1 MILLFWATLINIG
14 QHQTTQINIDQHL
27 SPLIHSD
34 QPWSTLITTSVEQHW
49 SILTSNDQHG
59 STWINTGQHRWTLI
73 NTVDIDQH
81 WSILSNT
88 DQHWPTLIITGE
100 HWLNT
105 ASYPIPFHHIPSS
118 LLCVHQMSRNPHTGF
133 WKLRNLLAPSY
144 PLWTDPLILPIL
156 PILQSCNHL
165 TIQTS
170 WFGTAECASRLRLID
185 WLTN

>member
-59 STWINTGQHRWTLI
+59 STWINTGQHRWTLV

-88 DQHWPTLIITGE
+88 DQHWPTLIIIGE

-133 WKLRNLLAPSY
+133 WKLRNLLAPLY

-170 WFGTAECASRLRLID
+170 WCGTAECA
-185 WLTN
+185 

>member
-1 MILLFWATLINIG
+1 MSIDFHWISIDFITFSAPEYFKPFENQPAINDF
-14 QHQTTQINIDQHL
+14 NIDQHW
-27 SPLIHSD
+27 P
-34 QPWSTLITTSVEQHW
+34 TL
-49 SILTSNDQHG
+49 
-59 STWINTGQHRWTLI
+59 INTGQHRWTLV

-118 LLCVHQMSRNPHTGF
+118 LLCVHQMFRNPHTDF

-170 WFGTAECASRLRLID
+170 WCGTAECA
-185 WLTN
+185 